1 MAVAAVEKGCW
12 WLLRLL
18 GEGGCWLLLAKR
30 VVAGSREVPRV
41 AGYNCQ
47 GEQLGASVKE
57 SFSGRCSGEVAGR
70 YGRDEEATQFWS
82 VPSFLPAAFA
92 IRATLLVSLAM
103 Q

>member
-1 MAVAAVEKGCW
+1 
-12 WLLRLL
+12 
-18 GEGGCWLLLAKR
+18 
-30 VVAGSREVPRV
+30 VAGSREVPRV

-57 SFSGRCSGEVAGR
+57 SFSGRCRGEVAGR